1 MNVVSVDLG
10 MGPDPTSLVVLEGRT
25 WERVRLER
33 IETRYSI
40 SFASVY
46 RRPDGSESVGCPPP
60 VFYLRHLER
69 MAPGSS
75 YAGVVSRVKGI
86 HDGLREPV
94 LAVDATGAGKSVVE
108 LFREAGMSP
117 WTVTISAGDEIV
129 ESGMSARVPKR
140 DLIATAQVM
149 LQSGRLKIA
158 RDLSNASLLLRELQS
173 FRMNVD
179 LKRPSDSLAWREG
192 VNDDLVLALAVGLWT
207 GERRS
212 VSSGSIALLKRVSRP
227 FGF

>member
-1 MNVVSVDLG
+1 MNIVSVDLG
-10 MGPDPTSLVVLEGRT
+10 MGPDPTSLVVLEVLTR
-25 WERVRLER
+25 EHVRLER

-46 RRPDGSESVGCPPP
+46 RRPDGSESTSCPPP
-60 VFYLRHLER
+60 AFFLRHLER
-69 MAPGSS
+69 LPLGSS

-158 RDLSNASLLLRELQS
+158 RGLPNASLLLRELQG

-179 LKRPSDSLAWREG
+179 LKRTKDSLAWREG
-192 VNDDLVLALAVGLWT
+192 ANDDLVLALAVGLWT
-207 GERRS
+207 GERRGA
-212 VSSGSIALLKRVSRP
+212 SSGSIALLKRVSRRAV
-227 FGF
+227 F